1 VASITNEGELRQN
14 PRYDEADS
22 ISMHDSP
29 YRRNRDIGLVSWHNC
44 ERSLKDDAKLTH
56 PSRGPLRDALIHHMR
71 DWLSRL
77 KSTNWSLNWPHDFD
91 TAVMRDP
98 VTNTRK
104 LTAQFI
110 EHFLEYDNWS
120 ISGEALSAFPELI
133 GRIRCHE

>member
-1 VASITNEGELRQN
+1 MI
-14 PRYDEADS
+14 P
-22 ISMHDSP
+22 H
-29 YRRNRDIGLVSWHNC
+29 IGAIEILA
-44 ERSLKDDAKLTH
+44 L
-56 PSRGPLRDALIHHMR
+56 GPLRDALIHHMR